1 MSVSAREITWNEFLD
16 RIREQSEH
24 IHETDAEERR
34 LIDPLMLLMDIREMP
49 GCYPTDE
56 NRHVFAW
63 LEEHG
68 LISDESTNGYVCIRQ
83 GVALADYL
91 IEKEDAYE
99 RQQRRD
105 HMDDHLRPPTLHE

>member
-1 MSVSAREITWNEFLD
+1 MSVTIREITWNELLD
-16 RIREQSEH
+16 QIREQSAR

-49 GCYPTDE
+49 GCNPTDE

-68 LISDESTNGYVCIRQ
+68 LISNESTNGYVCIGQ
-83 GVALADYL
+83 GPELADYL
-91 IEKEDAYE
+91 IGKETSYE
-99 RQQRRD
+99 RHQRRD
-105 HMDDHLRPPTLHE
+105 HLDDLV